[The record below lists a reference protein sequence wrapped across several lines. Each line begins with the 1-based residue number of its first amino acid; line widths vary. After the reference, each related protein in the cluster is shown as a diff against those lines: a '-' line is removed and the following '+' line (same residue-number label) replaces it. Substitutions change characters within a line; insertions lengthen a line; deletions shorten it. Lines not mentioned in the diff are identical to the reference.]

1 MDSLYSL
8 ILKYG
13 LPSYLTNII
22 SPVPVTAQ
30 VSIQIAKKLPTQIGR
45 IYGLSI
51 YTDTVAPDASPL
63 ITTTDAQVLYLNL
76 VDGATKFY
84 SPVRLDEMNFNF
96 AGVPTP
102 GESPRYMPVN
112 LPRFD
117 LSTSEFINPTGI
129 ISAPAPA
136 VATVILLNFHYISF
150 DAWNYLLQKKV
161 VFDYGR
167 PSEGIKQN
175 D

>member
-13 LPSYLTNII
+13 LPSYVTSII
-22 SPVPVTAQ
+22 TPVPATAQ
-30 VSIQIAKKLPTQIGR
+30 LQLQIAKKLPTQIGR
-45 IYGLSI
+45 IYGLST
-51 YTDTVAPDASPL
+51 YTDTIAPDASPL
-63 ITTTDAQVLYLNL
+63 ITTTDAQAIYLNL

-84 SPVRLDEMNFNF
+84 TPVRLDELNFNF

-102 GESPRYMPVN
+102 GEAPRYMPVN

-117 LSTSEFINPTGI
+117 LSTSEYINPSGV
-129 ISAPAPA
+129 ISAAPPAAP
-136 VATVILLNFHYISF
+136 TVIMLNFHYIAF
-150 DAWNYLLQKKV
+150 EAWNFLLKQKV
-161 VFDYGR
+161 VFNYGK
-167 PSEGIKQN
+167 PSDGITQN